1 MKKMKKIFFVCSII
15 LAILTSCNHQG
26 HQEHPK
32 ATFRVTQP
40 IQKDTIINQE
50 YVSQIHAHQH
60 IELRALEKGYLQKI
74 FVDEGQIV
82 KKGQLLF
89 QIQPNIY
96 QAEAQKAQAEVEFA
110 EVEYRNT
117 KALAKK
123 EIVSQSEVVMAKAK
137 VSQARAELKLAQ
149 THLGFTEIRAP
160 FDGIVG
166 KFEDVRLGSL
176 LDEGELLT
184 TLSDNSKMWVYFN
197 VPEAEYLDYAM
208 QEKEENEH
216 VHLELANNRLFPEE
230 GVIETIESDFNNKT
244 GNIAFRA
251 TFSNPKGLL
260 RHGQTGAILWPKE
273 YNQVTMIPQ
282 KATFEVLEKKFV
294 YVVNNDGLVKSR
306 EIKIEAEINHIYL
319 ISGGLKPNEKFL
331 LEGIRKVKNGD
342 EIQFELIAPEQVF
355 SNLHLHAE

>member
-1 MKKMKKIFFVCSII
+1 MKKIFLLCSVV
-15 LAILTSCNHQG
+15 LAILTSCNHQE
-26 HQEHPK
+26 HQEHPM
-32 ATFRVTQP
+32 ATFKVTQP

-74 FVDEGQIV
+74 FVDEGQLV

-96 QAEAQKAQAEVEFA
+96 QAEAQKAQSEVEFA
-110 EVEYRNT
+110 EVEYQN
-117 KALAKK
+117 ALALAEKN
-123 EIVSQSEVVMAKAK
+123 IISQSEVVLAKAK
-137 VSQARAELKLAQ
+137 LSQAKAELSLAQ

-208 QEKEENEH
+208 REKEENEH
-216 VHLELANNRLFPEE
+216 VHLRLANNRLFTEE
-230 GVIETIESDFNNKT
+230 GIIETIESDFNNRT

-251 TFSNPKGLL
+251 TFSNPKRLL
-260 RHGQTGAILWPKE
+260 RHGQTGSILWPKGF
-273 YNQVTMIPQ
+273 NQVTMIPQ
-282 KATFEVLEKKFV
+282 KATFEILEKKYV
-294 YVVNNDGLVKSR
+294 YVVNDDGWVKSR
-306 EIKIEAEINHIYL
+306 EIKIEDEINHIYL
-319 ISGGLKPNEKFL
+319 ISGGLKPAEKFL

-342 EIQFELIAPEQVF
+342 KIQFELIAPEKVF
-355 SNLHLHAE
+355 SNLELHAE